1 MTSYWQVNLKS
12 FISDWQL
19 VMPPFI
25 YPWCFR
31 YMKIQLMVFT
41 NILNYQYII
50 KWKVKGAYIGH
61 GKQQRQNYYWIWYWI
76 FNGSIILT
84 ERQINP
90 NSFRNFWEDA
100 PKMNSYSIHAV
111 QKLLMRK
118 SMFNLVKI
126 NKTKCDATIH
136 TRLQFH
142 TERKLQEP
150 SIIMWPLWANIFVL
164 ILIKEIY

>member
-1 MTSYWQVNLKS
+1 M
-12 FISDWQL
+12 
-19 VMPPFI
+19 
-25 YPWCFR
+25 
-31 YMKIQLMVFT
+31 
-41 NILNYQYII
+41 
-50 KWKVKGAYIGH
+50 
-61 GKQQRQNYYWIWYWI
+61 
-76 FNGSIILT
+76 ILT

-90 NSFRNFWEDA
+90 NSFTNFWEDA

-150 SIIMWPLWANIFVL
+150 SIVMWPLWHNIFVL
-164 ILIKEIY
+164 ILIKEIYYEYKIYLRLTLFHTKWNNNVDVICKVWNVLSYNYHIPFIFKIFI